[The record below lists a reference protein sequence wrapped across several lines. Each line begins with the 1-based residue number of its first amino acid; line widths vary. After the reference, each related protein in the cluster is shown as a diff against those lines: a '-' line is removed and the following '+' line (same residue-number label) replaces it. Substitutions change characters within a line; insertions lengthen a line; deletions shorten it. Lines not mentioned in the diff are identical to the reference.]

1 MNALYNLEI
10 KSIMVKRI
18 VLAFVALLV
27 VVSYAS
33 AAPKTPKYKNKQL
46 ALFSYNMSV
55 DQTMATE
62 LKKHLSLFEKD
73 AKVDPIEKALRN
85 RIFSLIK
92 DRLESEI
99 GLGVLPVE
107 SFQNAI
113 DYDDYGFPS
122 GNISK
127 VIRTGNSKNYF
138 KIDVTITT
146 ATEGSNS
153 AKTKPTVSIT
163 VTIFNNKGIIPMDKF
178 QGVGT
183 AKEFISTNAALVDGL
198 VNNEPFEEKSNLMN
212 VVNEAVSDLII
223 NFAQ

>member
-1 MNALYNLEI
+1 MNVLHNLDI
-10 KSIMVKRI
+10 RLIMVKRI
-18 VLAFVALLV
+18 ILAFVSLLV
-27 VVSYAS
+27 VVFYAS

-46 ALFSYNMSV
+46 ALFSYNLSV
-55 DQTMATE
+55 DQTMATQ
-62 LKKHLSLFEKD
+62 LNKHLSLFEKD
-73 AKVDPIEKALRN
+73 AKVNPIEKALRN
-85 RIFSLIK
+85 RIFSLLK
-92 DRLESEI
+92 DRLEGEI
-99 GLGVLPVE
+99 GLGVLPIE

-138 KIDVTITT
+138 KIDVIITT
-146 ATEGSNS
+146 ASEGSNPS
-153 AKTKPTVSIT
+153 NIKPTVSIT

-178 QGVGT
+178 QGVGN
-183 AKEFISTNAALVDGL
+183 AKESISTDATIVDGL
-198 VNNEPFEEKSNLMN
+198 ANNEPFEEKSNLMN